1 MPVLNLWPCI
11 KLASE
16 DVPGCSW
23 SSCPFQITEISKEVV
38 IQKEALKVQKAILAS
53 SEKEALCDWM
63 TVLLLRKEVLALRQG
78 WVIEPTERTARI
90 QAGIVCCIPLGKA
103 PKNMSLLQPSAVTE
117 LVLTQVHRCGVAI
130 LCYTCSWCDHRGS
143 EDTGSVSTLQF
154 CNLKP

>member
-1 MPVLNLWPCI
+1 
-11 KLASE
+11 
-16 DVPGCSW
+16 
-23 SSCPFQITEISKEVV
+23 
-38 IQKEALKVQKAILAS
+38 
-53 SEKEALCDWM
+53 M

-130 LCYTCSWCDHRGS
+130 L
-143 EDTGSVSTLQF
+143 
-154 CNLKP
+154 